1 MITTANPPINRAPT
15 ARSDARESNPLRAAY
30 AKEELG
36 RIEKLREI
44 FLAYNRGQS
53 QTSIALEA
61 GISQAE
67 VSRSVKRVK
76 LVPSMIDRCPREVI
90 LEFVAGEISADQMLQ
105 ELSQW
110 NYSHAQ
116 DAEANSPLS
125 VRTSG
130 SWEQISDAYSRGL
143 IDYDHYEYLQQRS
156 RGAGHLSQ

>member
-1 MITTANPPINRAPT
+1 MITTSNPPTNRAPT
-15 ARSDARESNPLRAAY
+15 TRNSSREPNPLRAAY

-44 FLAYNRGQS
+44 SLAHQRGQS
-53 QTSIALEA
+53 QTAIALEA

-76 LVPSMIDRCPREVI
+76 LVPGMIERCPREVI

-116 DAEANSPLS
+116 DAEANNPLS

-130 SWEQISDAYSRGL
+130 SWEQVSDAYNRGL
-143 IDYDHYEYLQQRS
+143 IDYEDYEYLQQQAKV
-156 RGAGHLSQ
+156 AGHLSR